1 MSDALK
7 IVADDP
13 QAVTAEIV
21 AAYESATGK
30 TLYPAQIE
38 RLLIDLIAYRETLL
52 RAAINDAARQNLVRF
67 ARAPML
73 DYLGELV
80 GVIRLPG
87 EDDERL
93 RARIIEAPESF
104 SVAGPRLAYRH
115 HAMSAHVSIV
125 DCAVRSPEPG
135 LVVLYPITDAGLP
148 SAEIMALVLAAASAE
163 DARPI
168 CDRVEVQA
176 PLDCPFVVQAAIV
189 VRPGYDAEAVRQA
202 AAAGLSAHLD
212 AMRRRLGAD
221 IVRTQLIAALHV
233 DGVHRV
239 DLVAPNADTIVPEH
253 GWSHAVAVEVTVG
266 GYGDD

>member
-7 IVADDP
+7 IVPDDP

-21 AAYESATGK
+21 AAYEAATGK

-38 RLLIDLIAYRETLL
+38 RLLIDLISYRETLL

-115 HAMSAHVSIV
+115 HAMSADVSIV
-125 DCAVRSPEPG
+125 DVAVTSPEPG
-135 LVVLYPITDAGLP
+135 VVRLYPLTATGLP
-148 SAEIMALVLAAASAE
+148 SAEIKALVLAKASAE
-163 DARPI
+163 DVRPL
-168 CDRVEVQA
+168 CDSVEVA
-176 PLDCPFVVQAAIV
+176 DPVDMPFTVDARLTVLQSF
-189 VRPGYDAEAVRQA
+189 DAEAVRQA
-202 AAAGLSAHLD
+202 ALASVTARCGEIAS
-212 AMRRRLGAD
+212 RLGRDVA
-221 IVRTQLIAALHV
+221 RSALIAALHV
-233 DGVHRV
+233 EGVASV
-239 DLVAPNADTIVPEH
+239 TLVAPNADMAVPETA
-253 GWSHAVAVEVTVG
+253 WAHAASITVTASAR
-266 GYGDD
+266 

>member
-1 MSDALK
+1 MTELLK
-7 IVADDP
+7 IIPDDP
-13 QAVTAEIV
+13 QAVTSEII
-21 AAYESATGK
+21 AAYETATGK

-80 GVIRLPG
+80 GVARLPG
-87 EDDERL
+87 ESDERL
-93 RARIIEAPESF
+93 RARILEAPESF

-115 HAMSAHVSIV
+115 HAMRAHASIV

-135 LVVLYPITDAGLP
+135 QVVLYPLTDTGLP
-148 SAEIMALVLAAASAE
+148 SAEIKALVLAAASAE

-168 CDRVEVQA
+168 CDQVSVEDPADYAFTVNA
-176 PLDCPFVVQAAIV
+176 VLTIRAGFDAAA
-189 VRPGYDAEAVRQA
+189 VRAAAEASLA
-202 AAAGLSAHLD
+202 AQLD
-212 AMRRRLGAD
+212 AMRLRLGAD

-233 DGVHRV
+233 EGVYRV
-239 DLVAPNADTIVPEH
+239 DLVAPNADTTVPEH
-253 GWSHAVAVEVTVG
+253 GWAHAASVTVTAG
-266 GYGDD
+266 GYADA